1 MKLSALHA
9 LQKLM
14 ARPDAAEVFKQ
25 FDTDGDGTVRDPY
38 TPGYDALLGCFPGVL
53 LGYVPVTL
61 GQHLPAWLFPVAGFR
76 FWLLVLIGRSV
87 HRWTRRSCSRA
98 WHRLE
103 TL

>member
-38 TPGYDALLGCFPGVL
+38 LLDHHHIHHLMLCWAAFRGC
-53 LGYVPVTL
+53 
-61 GQHLPAWLFPVAGFR
+61 
-76 FWLLVLIGRSV
+76 
-87 HRWTRRSCSRA
+87 C
-98 WHRLE
+98 
-103 TL
+103 